1 MESESE
7 GEEAYVEG
15 TVGEKVVAEKGDEL
29 VKVIADPRLPS
40 EKEVEKHCLTHL
52 PYRNW
57 CAVCVAGKGKDLD
70 HRKCVKEERGLPEFS
85 FDYCFPGDDFG
96 YRLTILVGRERT
108 TGMTFATTVPEKG
121 SKGKFV
127 ADRCLEFFVECGFRT
142 GDIVIKSDQEPAIKL
157 LVKDLAAERGS
168 EPGHKTLIEESPVQ
182 SSGSNGVVERAVQG
196 VEGQVRVLKL
206 ALEERIGAK
215 VPASHCIVT
224 FLAEYSAY
232 LLNRLEVGK
241 DGKTAW
247 ERSRGKSGN
256 VMGIEFGEKVMFKK
270 KKRDKGA
277 KIDARWEKGIF
288 VGARPCSGEFWI
300 AMPSGIRKCR
310 SVRRLPIEERWG
322 LDSLAWVK
330 HVPWHLY
337 RGDSQADGDIPEDN
351 AVEPEA
357 LPETSRGN
365 SSGIV
370 VKMKTLPPRNFQI
383 RKEDAEKHG
392 YSRGCAGCSSWFR
405 GLGRQPHSEECRAR
419 FEKLLKDD
427 ARFQNAQ
434 RRRQEFEQKV
444 QEKAAKKARKAQ
456 DEQPRPQV
464 QEGGASSSSGAAGA
478 SARAEGGMEVEP
490 EHPRPEADSWEELL
504 RRVKKQKT
512 DEPMD
517 VSAVECWCRDLL
529 AEVARAPK
537 APDDEIHEAR
547 AEIIE
552 MINAKL
558 WSSESGECLKQGRK
572 SGAIGADFGEP
583 GECLKQ
589 GRKSGAIGADFGECL
604 QQCRKSGAIGADFG
618 EPGECLKTLEGQD
631 LIHSSGI
638 YSSGFEAVV
647 RSIVDGSYSG
657 DLPDI
662 DGIVEVFGIDVSKSF
677 GYSQSSLPDIYSGDF
692 VDGRSR
698 PAVQR
703 KHDSVSA
710 VLRKSWADFENESAE
725 DLESYVREYWDE
737 EYAMDDVHGGQLDLS
752 KVREARSEEVE
763 FMKSRGIWREVPLQ
777 ECWDTTGK
785 PPVSVKWVDTMKQ
798 GGLVRSR
805 LVARDFKTKGEKDRE
820 DLFAATPPLEL
831 LKAQLSRA
839 ASKRGRKVL
848 VIDVKKAHLYPRCE
862 ADVFIELPSE
872 AKVEAGRCG
881 KLVHWLY
888 GFRPAAQAWES
899 HYSSNLEGI
908 GFKRGLASPVSFY
921 SPESDV
927 SCLVH
932 GDDFTFV
939 GEKCAL
945 DFVEAKM
952 KQWYELKVKARL
964 GDEPEDDKE
973 TDILGRI
980 VRCTEHG
987 FEYEADPRHRE
998 KIIETLGFSE
1008 KTKGLSVNG
1017 RLEDLAD
1024 AVVELEASERT
1035 PFRALAA
1042 RMNYLAQ
1049 DAPEVQFA
1057 AKEVCRE
1064 MARPTRDGWRK
1075 LKILARFILE
1085 RAAVVW
1091 QFAWQDEVE
1100 LVLRVFSDSD
1110 WAGCRKT
1117 RRSTSGGV
1125 LMLGSHCLK
1134 TWSSTQAPIALSSA
1148 EAEYYAMVEATTR
1161 AVGLR
1166 AMLLEVGVVCSGPT
1180 ELHSD
1185 SSAARGFASRKGVG
1199 KMRHLE
1205 VRHLWLQAEVSGQRV
1220 VLRRV
1225 AGEAN
1230 PADLLTKYLGI
1241 KDVFKHLGFMNLHWI
1256 SRNRIT
1262 SAAEGG
1268 CRENPTFQT
1277 FDPSTEKGEGQ

>member
-1 MESESE
+1 
-7 GEEAYVEG
+7 
-15 TVGEKVVAEKGDEL
+15 
-29 VKVIADPRLPS
+29 
-40 EKEVEKHCLTHL
+40 
-52 PYRNW
+52 
-57 CAVCVAGKGKDLD
+57 
-70 HRKCVKEERGLPEFS
+70 
-85 FDYCFPGDDFG
+85 
-96 YRLTILVGRERT
+96 
-108 TGMTFATTVPEKG
+108 
-121 SKGKFV
+121 
-127 ADRCLEFFVECGFRT
+127 
-142 GDIVIKSDQEPAIKL
+142 
-157 LVKDLAAERGS
+157 
-168 EPGHKTLIEESPVQ
+168 
-182 SSGSNGVVERAVQG
+182 
-196 VEGQVRVLKL
+196 
-206 ALEERIGAK
+206 
-215 VPASHCIVT
+215 
-224 FLAEYSAY
+224 
-232 LLNRLEVGK
+232 
-241 DGKTAW
+241 
-247 ERSRGKSGN
+247 
-256 VMGIEFGEKVMFKK
+256 MGIEFGEEVMFKK

-310 SVRRLPIEERWG
+310 SVRRLPVEERWG

-357 LPETSRGN
+357 LPETSRGD

-370 VKMKTLPPRNFQI
+370 VKVKSLPPRNFQI

-392 YSRGCAGCSSWFR
+392 YSRGCSGCSSWFR
-405 GLGRQPHSEECRAR
+405 GLGRQPHSQECRAR

-434 RRRQEFEQKV
+434 RRKQEFEQKV
-444 QEKAAKKARKAQ
+444 QEKAAKKARRAQ
-456 DEQPRPQV
+456 DEQPQPQV

-478 SARAEGGMEVEP
+478 SAGAEGGMEVEP

-504 RRVKKQKT
+504 RRVKRPKT

-517 VSAVECWCRDLL
+517 ISAVECWCRDLL

-558 WSSESGECLKQGRK
+558 WSSDTGERLKTLEGHAKRFDKHNAENGCLKTLEGHTKRFDK
-572 SGAIGADFGEP
+572 HNAENA
-583 GECLKQ
+583 
-589 GRKSGAIGADFGECL
+589 
-604 QQCRKSGAIGADFG
+604 
-618 EPGECLKTLEGQD
+618 CLKTLEGQD
-631 LIHSSGI
+631 LAFSSGI
-638 YSSGFEAVV
+638 YSSGFEAAV
-647 RSIVDGSYSG
+647 RSIVDGSYRG

-662 DGIVEVFGIDVSKSF
+662 DGIVEVFGLDVSKSF
-677 GYSQSSLPDIYSGDF
+677 GYSQSSFPDIYSGDS
-692 VDGRSR
+692 VEERSR
-698 PAVQR
+698 PAVQLPC
-703 KHDSVSA
+703 KHSSVSA
-710 VLRKSWADFENESAE
+710 VLRKSWADFEHESAE
-725 DLESYVREYWDE
+725 DLESYVREYWHE

-839 ASKRGRKVL
+839 ASKKGRKVL
-848 VIDVKKAHLYPRCE
+848 VIDVKKAHLYPLCE

-872 AKVEAGRCG
+872 AKAEAGRCG
-881 KLVHWLY
+881 KLTHWLY

-899 HYSSNLEGI
+899 HYSSNLESI
-908 GFKRGLASPVSFY
+908 GFKRGVASPVSFY

-939 GEKCAL
+939 GEKSAL

-998 KIIETLGFSE
+998 KIIEALGFSE

-1017 RLEDLAD
+1017 RIEDLAD
-1024 AVVELEASERT
+1024 AFVELEASEQT

-1085 RAAVVW
+1085 RSAVVW
-1091 QFAWQDEVE
+1091 QFVWQDEVE
-1100 LVLRVFSDSD
+1100 VLRAFSDSD

-1125 LMLGSHCLK
+1125 LLLGSHCLK

-1166 AMLLEVGVVCSGPT
+1166 AMLSELGVVSCGPI

-1199 KMRHLE
+1199 RMRHLE

-1241 KDVFKHLGFMNLHWI
+1241 RDVSKHLEFMNLHWI

-1277 FDPSTEKGEGQ
+1277 FDPSTDKGEWK